1 MKKMFKKVL
10 IAVCLTAVLIVVAF
24 ASNFDH
30 CADALNEIGLFRGTQ
45 NGYELDRAPTRAEAA
60 TMLVR
65 LFGAEN
71 DALSLSY
78 TAPYTDVADWAKPY
92 VQYLHDKG
100 LTKGTSATTFG
111 YSDKCTAQ
119 QYATFLL
126 RALGYTDGENGDFT
140 YVDALAFAEKCGVVD
155 FVNCAGDVFLRDNV
169 AAMSFTAL
177 SVSPKSGEADLLTK
191 LKTSG
196 AVLDDKGYIAFFEN
210 YRKYTEA
217 SKTVNN
223 VTTLSTDIKMNMT
236 SAVDGVEN
244 MKMDYALSLAAD
256 IDVENPDNSKMKYEG
271 TIKALTDIGEG
282 KMDIEMPV
290 SYYFAD
296 GWLYIDV
303 SGQKQKAELSYSDAL
318 ETMDINMQ
326 TETNP
331 ICLIKDI
338 EVKKTADGYE
348 TYNVTCAPGG
358 INAIAGLIETED
370 MADYAALTMSA
381 KLRSGK
387 LVSMSGNMEMKVAQD
402 EKVADISVSYEMTNI
417 KTGADVKITAPQNLS
432 EYK

>member
-1 MKKMFKKVL
+1 MKKMFKTVL
-10 IAVCLTAVLIVVAF
+10 IAVMIVVVLTTVAF
-24 ASNFDH
+24 ASSFDH

-65 LFGAEN
+65 LLGAEN
-71 DALSLSY
+71 EALALSY

-92 VQYLHDKG
+92 VQYLHDKE

-126 RALGYTDGENGDFT
+126 RTLGYTDGENGDFT

-155 FVNCAGDVFLRDNV
+155 FANYSDDAFLRDNI

-191 LKTSG
+191 LKESG
-196 AVLDDKGYIAFFEN
+196 AVSDDKGYIAFFED
-210 YRKYTEA
+210 YRKYTETA
-217 SKTVNN
+217 KTVNN
-223 VTTLSTDIKMNMT
+223 VTTLSADIKMNMT
-236 SAVDGVEN
+236 SAVDGIEN
-244 MKMDYALSLAAD
+244 MKVDYALSLAAD
-256 IDVENPDNSKMKYEG
+256 MDTESPDKSEMIYEG
-271 TIKALTDIGEG
+271 TIKAVTEVDGE
-282 KMDIEMPV
+282 KVNLDMPV

-303 SGQKQKAELSYSDAL
+303 SGQKHKAELSYSDAM

-326 TETNP
+326 TDTNP

-358 INAIAGLIETED
+358 VNAVAGLVETESV
-370 MADYAALTMSA
+370 ADYASLTMSA
-381 KLRSGK
+381 RLLSGK

-402 EKVADISVSYEMTNI
+402 EKVADVSVNYEMTNI
-417 KTGADVKITAPQNLS
+417 KTGADVKITPPQNLS

>member
-1 MKKMFKKVL
+1 MKKTFKAIL
-10 IAVCLTAVLIVVAF
+10 IAVMIAAALAVTSF

-30 CADALNEIGLFRGTQ
+30 CADALNEMGLFRGTQ

-65 LFGAEN
+65 LLGAEN
-71 DALSLSY
+71 EALALSY

-100 LTKGTSATTFG
+100 LTKGTSATVFG

-126 RALGYTDGENGDFT
+126 RALGYTDGENGDFVYT
-140 YVDALAFAEKCGVVD
+140 DALAFAEKCGVVD

-169 AAMSFTAL
+169 AAMSYTAL
-177 SVSPKSGEADLLTK
+177 SVSPKSREADLLTK
-191 LKTSG
+191 LKSSG
-196 AVLDDKGYIAFFEN
+196 AVSDDKGYIAFFEN
-210 YRKYTEA
+210 YRKYMEV
-217 SKTVNN
+217 SKVLNETAK
-223 VTTLSTDIKMNMT
+223 LSTDIKMSMT
-236 SAVDGVEN
+236 SAVAGKEN
-244 MKMDYALSLAAD
+244 MKMDYTLSLAAD
-256 IDVENPDNSKMKYEG
+256 IDAENPDESKMMYEG
-271 TIKALTDIGEG
+271 TIKAVTEVEGE
-282 KMDIEMPV
+282 KVNLDMPV

-296 GWLYIDV
+296 GYLYVDV
-303 SGQKQKAELSYSDAL
+303 SGQKQKAQLSYSDAL

-326 TETNP
+326 TAANP
-331 ICLIKDI
+331 ICLIKGI

-358 INAIAGLIETED
+358 VNAVSGLIETETATD
-370 MADYAALTMSA
+370 FAELNISA

-387 LVSMSGNMEMKVAQD
+387 LVSMSGDMEMKVAQD
-402 EKVADISVSYEMTNI
+402 EGTTDVSVKYEMTNI
-417 KTGADVKITAPQNLS
+417 KTGADVKITAPKNLS